1 MNALHRVLLAAALS
15 ILAYD
20 VTFGIINGK
29 KADENDLKFVVSVQN
44 ASKHKCG
51 GLLIDRKFV
60 LTAAHCFGR
69 DMSVVIGT
77 HNIDNT
83 CGHRYKVK
91 HSHMCP
97 LYMKPKH
104 GCDLMILE
112 LDEKVDRRY
121 YEKTQIAWQFL
132 EVPENSRCRVAGW
145 GETETNKNPVSNLMV
160 TDVSIVNSATC
171 KKSWG
176 KMGTKLP
183 PGVIC
188 AGGSEKSGV
197 CEGDSGGPLLCG
209 DVVVG
214 IVSFN
219 FDKNC
224 HYPNAPNVYTNISFY
239 RHWISVVGKCSF
251 FKKF

>member
-1 MNALHRVLLAAALS
+1 NMNALHRVLLAAALS

-20 VTFGIINGK
+20 GKFTFGIINGK

-60 LTAAHCFGR
+60 LTAAHCFG

-77 HNIDNT
+77 HNIIVFF
-83 CGHRYKVK
+83 HKK
-91 HSHMCP
+91 QF
-97 LYMKPKH
+97 K
-104 GCDLMILE
+104 

-239 RHWISVVGKCSF
+239 RHWISVVGKKCI
-251 FKKF
+251 

>member
-60 LTAAHCFGR
+60 LTAAHCSG

-77 HNIDNT
+77 HNIGNT
-83 CGHRYKVK
+83 YGHRYKIVFFHK
-91 HSHMCP
+91 KQFK
-97 LYMKPKH
+97 LFK
-104 GCDLMILE
+104 
-112 LDEKVDRRY
+112 KVDRRY

-160 TDVSIVNSATC
+160 TDVSVVNSATC

-176 KMGTKLP
+176 EMGTKLP
-183 PGVIC
+183 SGVIC

-224 HYPNAPNVYTNISFY
+224 HYPNAPNVYTNIGFY
-239 RHWISVVGKCSF
+239 RHWIISVVGKFSF
-251 FKKF
+251 FKDF